1 MKNQINLAV
10 IEEKLMQNNKD
21 HQVLKDSQIRIENK
35 LDEVIETKADKSTVN
50 TLENRLWWIV
60 GVIVISAIGFIV
72 WFIEKIIEGK
82 L

>member
-35 LDEVIETKADKSTVN
+35 LDEVIETKADKSVVS

-60 GVIVISAIGFIV
+60 GIIIISAIGFIV
-72 WFIEKIIEGK
+72 WFIEKVIERS